1 MWFVWYDN
9 LQVVI
14 PKVMYPKA
22 ALNGLVSASIS
33 ASASAYVYM
42 YIVERRWGNR
52 SWRRDGDW
60 WK

>member
-1 MWFVWYDN
+1 M
-9 LQVVI
+9 VI
-14 PKVMYPKA
+14 PKLMYTKA
-22 ALNGLVSASIS
+22 ALNGLVSVSIS
-33 ASASAYVYM
+33 TSAYVYI

>member
-1 MWFVWYDN
+1 M
-9 LQVVI
+9 VI
-14 PKVMYPKA
+14 PKLMYTKA
-22 ALNGLVSASIS
+22 ALKGLVSVSVS
-33 ASASAYVYM
+33 VSVSTSASAYVYM